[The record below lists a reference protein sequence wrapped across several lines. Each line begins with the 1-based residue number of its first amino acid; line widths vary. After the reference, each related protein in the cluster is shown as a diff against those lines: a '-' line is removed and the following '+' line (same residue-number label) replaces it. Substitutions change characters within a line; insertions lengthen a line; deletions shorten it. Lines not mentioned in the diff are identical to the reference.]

1 MLFFMGIPLTSENF
15 RFSDLINHDTLRIK
29 VKRKYCELIWWF
41 QARESKKVKYVF
53 ANTTTRREKKINPH
67 VNTSSPEKMSEIN
80 PKYENT

>member
-1 MLFFMGIPLTSENF
+1 MGIPLTSENF
-15 RFSDLINHDTLRIK
+15 RFTDLINHDTLRIK